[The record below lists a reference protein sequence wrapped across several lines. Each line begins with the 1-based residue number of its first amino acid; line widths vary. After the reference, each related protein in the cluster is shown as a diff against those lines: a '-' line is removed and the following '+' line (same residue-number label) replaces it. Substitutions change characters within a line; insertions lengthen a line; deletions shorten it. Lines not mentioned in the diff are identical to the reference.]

1 MKNILVPTDFSDCAR
16 AAEEYGL
23 ELAKK
28 ANAEIHFWHSL
39 YTPVD
44 WTKLPLEKEKQ
55 YPEMKARIGHA
66 EHKLNEL
73 VKKAEAEGLKAKKFM
88 AFNQGR
94 EEIEKHI
101 GHHNHDFVIM
111 GSNGTKGFR
120 ELMGS
125 NTQKVVRYSG
135 ANQLYWLSQLLT
147 LVSLH

>member
-55 YPEMKARIGHA
+55 YPETKARIGHA
-66 EHKLNEL
+66 EHQLNEL
-73 VKKAEAEGLKAKKFM
+73 VKKAEVEGLKAEKFLV
-88 AFNQGR
+88 FNQGR
-94 EEIEKHI
+94 EEIGKHI
-101 GHHNHDFVIM
+101 GHHNHDFVIILPHFA
-111 GSNGTKGFR
+111 SF
-120 ELMGS
+120 
-125 NTQKVVRYSG
+125 
-135 ANQLYWLSQLLT
+135 
-147 LVSLH
+147 